1 MSASLLWRHRP
12 ATFLATAVA
21 YIFKN
26 RGPWEG
32 TMSDQL
38 PMFIL
43 QSIVIFG
50 LVGVLFIR
58 A

>member
-1 MSASLLWRHRP
+1 
-12 ATFLATAVA
+12 
-21 YIFKN
+21 
-26 RGPWEG
+26 
-32 TMSDQL
+32 MSDQW

-58 A
+58 ADGG